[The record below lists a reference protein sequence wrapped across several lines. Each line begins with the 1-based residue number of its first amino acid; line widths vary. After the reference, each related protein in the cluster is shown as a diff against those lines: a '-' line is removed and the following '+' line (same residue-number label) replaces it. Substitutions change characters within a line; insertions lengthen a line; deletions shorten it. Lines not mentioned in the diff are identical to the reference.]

1 MAWNSSS
8 QGWKG
13 FMSTARI
20 APSITPDV
28 RSGIA
33 GARWAALT
41 ALVLSALFASKSAA
55 QATTPGLSPSFEV
68 RPFVGAYLP
77 TGDQRDLLKD
87 AVLVGAQAS
96 WRVIPAFAVTGS
108 FGWAPS
114 KDRITAGDQKLDV
127 FQYDVGGELRAAS
140 LYTAGVWD
148 FTPFVGLGVGGRTY
162 SYRDLNVDSKTNVD
176 GYASLGG
183 DVGFGPLAL
192 RVEGRDYV
200 SQFKPLTGNG
210 DSKTRND
217 VGVALGLSY
226 RF

>member
-1 MAWNSSS
+1 
-8 QGWKG
+8 
-13 FMSTARI
+13 MSTARI

-28 RSGIA
+28 SSGIA
-33 GARWAALT
+33 GRARWAALT
-41 ALVLSALFASKSAA
+41 ALVLTSLLASTSAA
-55 QATTPGLSPSFEV
+55 QSPTSGVSPSFEV
-68 RPFVGAYLP
+68 RPFVGAYIP

-96 WRVIPAFAVTGS
+96 WRVVPAFAVTGS
-108 FGWAPS
+108 FGWSPS
-114 KDRITAGDQKLDV
+114 KDRITAGDQTLDV

-140 LYTAGVWD
+140 WYASGAWD

-162 SYRDLNVDSKTNVD
+162 SYRDLNVDNKTNVD

-217 VGVALGLSY
+217 IGLALGLSY